1 VGATKTTLCLIHD
14 GRPVVLRTVL
24 WGGNHLTHAL
34 AVRYACTFAEAERR
48 KRAMGVQELEMWLE
62 PLLRELRVSL
72 HAYEGTAHQRL
83 SHCWVSGG
91 GSKLRELSGHVAHEL
106 GLTPVGPRQGFG
118 ANCPRAFSIA
128 FGLAIHPKIV
138 RPRWKTKAIGS
149 DVALDLAATA
159 DGSAA
164 RSKESQQD
172 RRLALW
178 GGLILGVLVLIDL
191 SVRVYVKEST
201 LTQLKQALQAQF
213 AQSFGE
219 GGSPGQ
225 ELDVARSRVAQL
237 DKSLAVI
244 DRSRA
249 SVLVNLSDLSKQLPA
264 GIPLTIRELTVE
276 GASVHMEGE
285 TNSFDSVEKI
295 KQAFTSNQLFQAV
308 SVTDTRVG
316 AVPSQVVFR
325 LTYTVQRP

>member
-1 VGATKTTLCLIHD
+1 LAWPFIQKSCVRA
-14 GRPVVLRTVL
+14 GRP
-24 WGGNHLTHAL
+24 
-34 AVRYACTFAEAERR
+34 
-48 KRAMGVQELEMWLE
+48 
-62 PLLRELRVSL
+62 
-72 HAYEGTAHQRL
+72 
-83 SHCWVSGG
+83 
-91 GSKLRELSGHVAHEL
+91 
-106 GLTPVGPRQGFG
+106 
-118 ANCPRAFSIA
+118 
-128 FGLAIHPKIV
+128 
-138 RPRWKTKAIGS
+138 
-149 DVALDLAATA
+149 
-159 DGSAA
+159 
-164 RSKESQQD
+164 QQD

-249 SVLVNLSDLSKQLPA
+249 SVLVNLSDLAKQLPA

>member
-1 VGATKTTLCLIHD
+1 
-14 GRPVVLRTVL
+14 
-24 WGGNHLTHAL
+24 
-34 AVRYACTFAEAERR
+34 
-48 KRAMGVQELEMWLE
+48 
-62 PLLRELRVSL
+62 
-72 HAYEGTAHQRL
+72 
-83 SHCWVSGG
+83 
-91 GSKLRELSGHVAHEL
+91 L

-149 DVALDLAATA
+149 DVALDLVATA

-249 SVLVNLSDLSKQLPA
+249 SVLVNLSDLAKQLPA

>member
-72 HAYEGTAHQRL
+72 HAYEGAAHQRL

-149 DVALDLAATA
+149 DVALDLVATA

-249 SVLVNLSDLSKQLPA
+249 SVLVNLSDLAKQLPA

-308 SVTDTRVG
+308 SVSDTRVG